1 MGETID
7 YSGRDLEAM
16 SWALNYHRWILQKFQ
31 PFLGRRVVEV
41 GAGTGSFSELLLESD
56 LESLSLV
63 EPSPKMFAQLTE
75 RLSKNSSQIPI
86 TTYPS
91 TFRKAAQVIRSAQ
104 HPDSIIYVNVLEH
117 IEDDEAELRAVN
129 ETLERNGR
137 LFIFVPAL
145 SWLFGPFDK
154 QIGHQRRYAK
164 KELTEKCTSAGF
176 TVIQAEYFDFFGIAP
191 WWIKY
196 RLLKSEQLE
205 HSAVK
210 IYDDY
215 VVPIARV
222 IENTVVPPV
231 GKNLILIAEKA
242 QD

>member
-16 SWALNYHRWILQKFQ
+16 SWAQNYHRWILEKFQ
-31 PFLGRRVVEV
+31 PLLGRRVVEV

-63 EPSPKMFAQLTE
+63 EPSPEMFARLTE
-75 RLSKNSSQIPI
+75 RVNKTNTQIPI
-86 TTYPS
+86 TTYPI
-91 TFRKAAQVIRSAQ
+91 TFRNAAKQVRSAQ
-104 HPDSIIYVNVLEH
+104 HPDSIVYVNVLEH
-117 IEDDEAELRAVN
+117 IEDDEAELRVVN
-129 ETLERNGR
+129 ETLDRNGR
-137 LFIFVPAL
+137 VFIFVPAL

-154 QIGHQRRYAK
+154 QIGHRRRYAK
-164 KELTEKCTSAGF
+164 KELIAKCTSAGF
-176 TVIQAEYFDFFGIAP
+176 KVIQAEYFDFFGIVP

-205 HSAVK
+205 QSAVK

-215 VVPIARV
+215 VVPVARV
-222 IENTVVPPV
+222 LENSVVPPV
-231 GKNLILIAEKA
+231 GKNLMLIAEKA

>member
-31 PFLGRRVVEV
+31 PLLGRKVVEV
-41 GAGTGSFSELLLESD
+41 GAGTGSFSELLLATD
-56 LESLSLV
+56 IESLSLV
-63 EPSPKMFAQLTE
+63 EPSREMYAQLTE
-75 RLSKNSSQIPI
+75 RLSKIKTPVQIS
-86 TTYPS
+86 TYAS
-91 TFRKAAQVIRSAQ
+91 TFIKAAEQIRIAQ
-104 HPDSIIYVNVLEH
+104 EPDSIIYVNVLEH
-117 IEDDEAELRAVN
+117 IEDDETELRVVN
-129 ETLERNGR
+129 ETLDCNGR
-137 LFIFVPAL
+137 VFIFVPAL
-145 SWLFGPFDK
+145 SWLFGSFDK

-164 KELTEKCTSAGF
+164 KELTAKCTSAGF
-176 TVIQAEYFDFFGIAP
+176 KVIRAEYFDFFGIVP
-191 WWIKY
+191 WWIKF
-196 RLLKSEQLE
+196 RFLKSEQLE

-215 VVPIARV
+215 VVPVARV

-231 GKNLILIAEKA
+231 GKNLMLIAEKV

>member
-41 GAGTGSFSELLLESD
+41 GAGTGSFSELLLKSD

-63 EPSPKMFAQLTE
+63 EPSPEMFAQLTA
-75 RLSKNSSQIPI
+75 RLSKTSRQIPI
-86 TTYPS
+86 TTYSS
-91 TFRKAAQVIRSAQ
+91 TFRKAAEKIRSGQ

-129 ETLERNGR
+129 EALEGNGR
-137 LFIFVPAL
+137 VFIFVPAL
-145 SWLFGPFDK
+145 SWLFGPFDR
-154 QIGHQRRYAK
+154 QIGHHRRYEK
-164 KELTEKCTSAGF
+164 KELTAKCTSAGF
-176 TVIQAEYFDFFGIAP
+176 KVIQVEYFDFFGILP

-196 RLLKSEQLE
+196 RFLKSEQLE

-215 VVPIARV
+215 VVPVARV
-222 IENTVVPPV
+222 IEKNVVPPL
-231 GKNLILIAEKA
+231 GKNLILIAEKG